1 VSAEELEKIP
11 SPEQIKLFK
20 VVKKENGALYGVRLK
35 QNNSEDKISS
45 DSMQSE
51 KLEKISS
58 PEEIKLFKVIKKENG
73 ALYGIKLSDQ
83 ERQKKEDGGQ
93 DATKLSRETKLEKI
107 PTANDISFFEKI
119 KKIGNALW
127 GVKKQMPPYSGTN
140 SAIVDDNTRACV
152 ITTIDTKDTAVKDL
166 IAKQSTDRQQT
177 ITERNTCQKAAFDTI
192 EKQKTN
198 LAACAKNFKEAN
210 VKIQNEYKQ
219 SHQTIWKS
227 YLTSLKECSKLLKTD
242 TSDNESK
249 NSEILIEDGDASEIE

>member
-1 VSAEELEKIP
+1 MKKVISLVLVFSFVLALLSFTSVSAEELEKIP

-93 DATKLSRETKLEKI
+93 DATKLSRETKL
-107 PTANDISFFEKI
+107 
-119 KKIGNALW
+119 
-127 GVKKQMPPYSGTN
+127 
-140 SAIVDDNTRACV
+140 
-152 ITTIDTKDTAVKDL
+152 
-166 IAKQSTDRQQT
+166 
-177 ITERNTCQKAAFDTI
+177 
-192 EKQKTN
+192 
-198 LAACAKNFKEAN
+198 
-210 VKIQNEYKQ
+210 
-219 SHQTIWKS
+219 
-227 YLTSLKECSKLLKTD
+227 
-242 TSDNESK
+242 
-249 NSEILIEDGDASEIE
+249 